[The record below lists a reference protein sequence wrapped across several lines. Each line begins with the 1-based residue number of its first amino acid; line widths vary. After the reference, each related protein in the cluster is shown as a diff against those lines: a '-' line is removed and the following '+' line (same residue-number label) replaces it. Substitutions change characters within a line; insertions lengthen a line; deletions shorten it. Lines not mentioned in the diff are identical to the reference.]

1 MSLLSEELVT
11 RTLDHY
17 EKFSKESFVVSPSL
31 PVLYFGD
38 LERYLKSPLK
48 VVTVGKNPS
57 DNEFRH
63 SKTEPY
69 SFFRFSKWE
78 VSKKNLIEALNY
90 YFEDKEPL
98 KQWFSSFEPILN
110 GLNCSFY
117 SKKDKPNIAIHTDIC
132 SPLATSPTW
141 SKLLPEERDKLFK
154 EGNKIWF
161 ALIEELQP
169 DIMLVSIPELLFKFF
184 FTSEGKEL
192 YSFDDKLDGT
202 KRKKDY
208 KVYEYPYKLK
218 SGKEVKIIFGQA
230 ANKPFDTIS
239 DKQKIKIGQL
249 CLR

>member
-1 MSLLSEELVT
+1 M
-11 RTLDHY
+11 
-17 EKFSKESFVVSPSL
+17 
-31 PVLYFGD
+31 
-38 LERYLKSPLK
+38 
-48 VVTVGKNPS
+48 
-57 DNEFRH
+57 
-63 SKTEPY
+63 
-69 SFFRFSKWE
+69 
-78 VSKKNLIEALNY
+78 
-90 YFEDKEPL
+90 
-98 KQWFSSFEPILN
+98 
-110 GLNCSFY
+110 
-117 SKKDKPNIAIHTDIC
+117 
-132 SPLATSPTW
+132 
-141 SKLLPEERDKLFK
+141 
-154 EGNKIWF
+154 
-161 ALIEELQP
+161 IEELQP